1 MDMDDPWGSPWADE
15 VDNHD
20 ELEIRRIDDV
30 ANGTKVGQASE
41 RLRNNVITTWGTS
54 DDAFGDWEED
64 TGATKGGQHSLDLDG
79 AAEQWNAPNRGAKLE
94 VANDDVDALSPGWN
108 DFSTSPAREV
118 PKLSPSLL
126 AKPVAIAREPSPD
139 PWANA
144 APSEQSASVENRA
157 DSQATIS
164 SQESTEEVSEE
175 TIENDSLEEIE
186 VIVPQPESP
195 VVETTLEQEE
205 PPLDH
210 NIPEV
215 ADVQDKT
222 SEEVIGL
229 SIEAESKKDPSAEG
243 VEQDHQQDEI
253 VLPSTREPDH
263 ELSQLSSSPSEA
275 SNHDE
280 SPPDSPRTS
289 LDEEPK
295 RSRITR
301 AISPSVQEPI
311 QNFDGS
317 TAPEDELASE
327 IKDENS
333 EDDKDDEEPSNEVS
347 DDDDFGDFGDFE
359 EGISDDGEEL
369 VENHDSMKAP
379 TSSELATP
387 QNEPSEIQVSKRPS
401 GPVDFSIN
409 LASVETLFGETGDQ
423 SDEAVEKIFIP
434 DTIIADTFTS
444 TEERKMWYRVSR
456 YGTMR
461 KYNTG
466 DDENYVRI
474 AWAPSQVKQ
483 DTQKIVA
490 RWMEEDRNNGHVSL
504 GGTSKG
510 GSVFGWNDPNAPP
523 VPLAT
528 VLGPKRKSL
537 KLEAKVEAK
546 KSAEV
551 PREWTKELARDRSRS
566 RSRSS
571 SKQKEH
577 SPTNSIESNH
587 NSLPQPPVAQFGWA
601 TTPAVQTASDSD
613 SVTSNTGSFAK
624 PLPLQMNSDSGHS
637 RQSSSVLHSP
647 LPMSPIEPP
656 PTFLQAAPK
665 PRPISMPP
673 PSKNSS
679 SSLSIANLAVVANG
693 LNDDIDDDDEWG
705 EMVSSPVVT
714 EAPKFPN
721 RGLRHKKS
729 MSLGDSFT
737 DSLPL
742 PNPQVTKL
750 QFGFGHKST
759 SSLDKILGK
768 PQGSIKSQPPL
779 SPGTTISSPLSLN
792 PSFGDLW
799 SMPPIT
805 PVPMQSNA
813 IPPPSPTPSI
823 SGTTN
828 TSSKSVSSLPSH
840 ITITDIWSQPPPSTP
855 SVLTP
860 PPTSTWSHSP
870 SPSLPPTSTSTKDP
884 WASVDFSFF
893 DMPSPALA
901 HPPTSLSSKA
911 TTPRPQSFPAPP
923 KPKTVTFSTPSPK
936 NTTTPLAPAYTN
948 RNSRS
953 KFEMEQDEIVK
964 KIVSALPDLGY
975 MFRR

>member
-15 VDNHD
+15 VNNHD

-30 ANGTKVGQASE
+30 ADGTRVGEASE
-41 RLRNNVITTWGTS
+41 NLRNNVNTTWGTS
-54 DDAFGDWEED
+54 DDGFGDWNED
-64 TGATKGGQHSLDLDG
+64 TGQKKGGQHSLGLDG
-79 AAEQWNAPNRGAKLE
+79 AAEQWNTPKRGGKLE
-94 VANDDVDALSPGWN
+94 VENDDVDALSPSWN

-126 AKPVAIAREPSPD
+126 AKPVTIAREPSPD

-144 APSEQSASVENRA
+144 VPSERSASVENRL
-157 DSQATIS
+157 DSQATIL
-164 SQESTEEVSEE
+164 SQESTEEVAEE
-175 TIENDSLEEIE
+175 AVENDILERIE
-186 VIVPQPESP
+186 VVVPQSEFP
-195 VVETTLEQEE
+195 VVEKTLEQEE
-205 PPLDH
+205 PPLDQA
-210 NIPEV
+210 IPEI

-229 SIEAESKKDPSAEG
+229 DIQEESESDTSAEG

-253 VLPSTREPDH
+253 LQPSTREPEH
-263 ELSQLSSSPSEA
+263 ELSQISSSPSEA

-311 QNFDGS
+311 QNFDAL
-317 TAPEDELASE
+317 TVPEVELVSE
-327 IKDENS
+327 MKHEDSEDAKDE
-333 EDDKDDEEPSNEVS
+333 EEPNNEES

-369 VENHDSMKAP
+369 VENHDSVKSP

-387 QNEPSEIQVSKRPS
+387 QNESSEIQSSKRPS

-409 LASVETLFGETGDQ
+409 LASVKTLFGETGEQ

-434 DTIIADTFTS
+434 DTIIADTFAS
-444 TEERKMWYRVSR
+444 TEERKMWYRISR

-474 AWAPSQVKQ
+474 SWAPSQVKQ

-490 RWMEEDRNNGHVSL
+490 RWMEEDRDNGHVSL

-528 VLGPKRKSL
+528 VLGSKRKSL

-546 KSAEV
+546 KSVEV
-551 PREWTKELARDRSRS
+551 PRELSKELARDRSRS
-566 RSRSS
+566 RSRSP

-577 SPTNSIESNH
+577 SSTNSIESNH
-587 NSLPQPPVAQFGWA
+587 NPLPQPPVAQFEWA
-601 TTPAVQTASDSD
+601 TTPKVQTTSDSD
-613 SVTSNTGSFAK
+613 SLTSNTDSFAM

-647 LPMSPIEPP
+647 LPVSPIEPP
-656 PTFLQAAPK
+656 PKFLQAATK

-673 PSKNSS
+673 PSTNSS
-679 SSLSIANLAVVANG
+679 GSLSIANLTVMTNG
-693 LNDDIDDDDEWG
+693 LNDDNDDDEWG

-729 MSLGDSFT
+729 MSLGNSFT
-737 DSLPL
+737 NSVPL

-750 QFGFGHKST
+750 QFGFGHKSR
-759 SSLDKILGK
+759 SSLDNILGK
-768 PQGSIKSQPPL
+768 PKGSINPQPPL
-779 SPGTTISSPLSLN
+779 SPGTTISAPSSSS

-799 SMPPIT
+799 SMPAIT
-805 PVPMQSNA
+805 PVPMQPNA

-823 SGTTN
+823 SGITN
-828 TSSKSVSSLPSH
+828 TSSKYISSLPSH
-840 ITITDIWSQPPPSTP
+840 TTITDIWSQPPPSTP

-870 SPSLPPTSTSTKDP
+870 SPSLPTASTSTKDP

-893 DMPSPALA
+893 DMPSPAHA

-936 NTTTPLAPAYTN
+936 HTTTPLAPAYTS
-948 RNSRS
+948 RNSKS

-964 KIVSALPDLGY
+964 KIVSGLPDLGY
-975 MFRR
+975 MLKR

>member
-15 VDNHD
+15 VNNHD

-30 ANGTKVGQASE
+30 AGGTRVGRASE
-41 RLRNNVITTWGTS
+41 NLRNNVDTTWGTL
-54 DDAFGDWEED
+54 DDGFGDWNED
-64 TGATKGGQHSLDLDG
+64 TGEKKGGQHSLGLDG
-79 AAEQWNAPNRGAKLE
+79 AAEQWNTSKRGGNLE
-94 VANDDVDALSPGWN
+94 VANDDADALSPAWN

-126 AKPVAIAREPSPD
+126 AKPVTIAREPSPD

-144 APSEQSASVENRA
+144 APSEQSASVENRV
-157 DSQATIS
+157 DSQATVS
-164 SQESTEEVSEE
+164 SQESTEGVAEE
-175 TIENDSLEEIE
+175 AIENDSLEGIE
-186 VIVPQPESP
+186 VIVPQSESP
-195 VVETTLEQEE
+195 VVEKTLEQEE
-205 PPLDH
+205 PPLDQA
-210 NIPEV
+210 IPEI

-222 SEEVIGL
+222 SEEVMEFGFQ
-229 SIEAESKKDPSAEG
+229 EESESDPSTEG
-243 VEQDHQQDEI
+243 IEQDHRQDEI
-253 VLPSTREPDH
+253 VRPSTREPEH

-311 QNFDGS
+311 QNFDVL
-317 TAPEDELASE
+317 TAPEDELTSE
-327 IKDENS
+327 MKHENS
-333 EDDKDDEEPSNEVS
+333 EDDKDQEEPRNEEP
-347 DDDDFGDFGDFE
+347 DDDEFGDFGDFE
-359 EGISDDGEEL
+359 EGISDDEEL
-369 VENHDSMKAP
+369 VENQ
-379 TSSELATP
+379 SSKYKH
-387 QNEPSEIQVSKRPS
+387 QKKPS

-409 LASVETLFGETGDQ
+409 PASVKTLFGETGEQ
-423 SDEAVEKIFIP
+423 SNEAVEKIFIP
-434 DTIIADTFTS
+434 DTIIADTFAS
-444 TEERKMWYRVSR
+444 TEERKMWYRISR

-474 AWAPSQVKQ
+474 AWASSQVKQ

-504 GGTSKG
+504 DGTSKG

-528 VLGPKRKSL
+528 VLGSKRKNL
-537 KLEAKVEAK
+537 RLEAKVETK
-546 KSAEV
+546 KPAEV
-551 PREWTKELARDRSRS
+551 PKERSKELARDRSRS

-577 SPTNSIESNH
+577 SSTNSIESNH
-587 NSLPQPPVAQFGWA
+587 NPLPQPPVAQFGWA
-601 TTPAVQTASDSD
+601 TTPIVQTASDSD
-613 SVTSNTGSFAK
+613 SLTSTIGSFAK

-637 RQSSSVLHSP
+637 RQSSSALHSP
-647 LPMSPIEPP
+647 LPMSPIKPP
-656 PTFLQAAPK
+656 PKFLQAAPK

-673 PSKNSS
+673 PSTNSS
-679 SSLSIANLAVVANG
+679 SSLSIANLTVMTNG
-693 LNDDIDDDDEWG
+693 LNDDNDDDEWG

-714 EAPKFPN
+714 EAPKFLN

-729 MSLGDSFT
+729 MSLGNSFT
-737 DSLPL
+737 DSVPL
-742 PNPQVTKL
+742 PNPQVTNL

-759 SSLDKILGK
+759 SSLDNILGK
-768 PQGSIKSQPPL
+768 PKSSINSQPPL
-779 SPGTTISSPLSLN
+779 SPGTTFSSPLSLS

-799 SMPPIT
+799 SMPAIT
-805 PVPMQSNA
+805 PVLMQSNA

-828 TSSKSVSSLPSH
+828 TSSKSVSTLPSH
-840 ITITDIWSQPPPSTP
+840 TTIRDIWSQPPPSTP

-870 SPSLPPTSTSTKDP
+870 SPSLPPPSASTKDP

-893 DMPSPALA
+893 DMPTPAPA
-901 HPPTSLSSKA
+901 HSPTSLSSKA

-923 KPKTVTFSTPSPK
+923 KPKTVTFSAPSPK
-936 NTTTPLAPAYTN
+936 HTTTPLAPAYTI
-948 RNSRS
+948 RNSKS
-953 KFEMEQDEIVK
+953 KFEMEQDDIVK
-964 KIVSALPDLGY
+964 KIVSGLPDLGY
-975 MFRR
+975 MLKR